1 MASIEEARERCGLA
15 LQIWRDELQLLIVLD
30 HQAWLKGYQASEWH
44 EQWQAVQEARA
55 LYMKIRKEYLDR
67 MDQYAR

>member
-30 HQAWLKGYQASEWH
+30 HQAWLKGYQASEW
-44 EQWQAVQEARA
+44 A
-55 LYMKIRKEYLDR
+55 
-67 MDQYAR
+67 